1 MSLSFTL
8 NKNKNLAPYVKIK
21 KIHKLIILRFWVKII
36 LMSYIFIW
44 WCIFLCS
51 SIKVESDI

>member
-21 KIHKLIILRFWVKII
+21 KIHKLIILRF
-36 LMSYIFIW
+36 
-44 WCIFLCS
+44 
-51 SIKVESDI
+51 